1 MTHILRGMLAR
12 SDFRCCCSRAE
23 VSGRGQDFRNPMPT
37 RTPVVNHSM
46 RQTCRVTDFAAFGA
60 RLRSRTA
67 PCTFRI
73 QYRASQ
79 TSHRSSPQSTVSKR
93 KRVKRHER
101 KENPYGAALWK
112 LLRSGAPLCAAPLV
126 PRISQMGCFAHGCR
140 MDVIWNHSSVSQ
152 SRASRSQPRRMIF
165 ETSEFSHS
173 PRASTMA
180 GWRLFSM

>member
-1 MTHILRGMLAR
+1 MALKKPRVCGLGALLTHILRGMLAR

-23 VSGRGQDFRNPMPT
+23 VSGRGQDFRNPTPT

-93 KRVKRHER
+93 KSVKRHER

-112 LLRSGAPLCAAPLV
+112 LLRSGAPLCAVPLV
-126 PRISQMGCFAHGCR
+126 IILPHFDLHVFHNDSNKA
-140 MDVIWNHSSVSQ
+140 
-152 SRASRSQPRRMIF
+152 
-165 ETSEFSHS
+165 
-173 PRASTMA
+173 
-180 GWRLFSM
+180 